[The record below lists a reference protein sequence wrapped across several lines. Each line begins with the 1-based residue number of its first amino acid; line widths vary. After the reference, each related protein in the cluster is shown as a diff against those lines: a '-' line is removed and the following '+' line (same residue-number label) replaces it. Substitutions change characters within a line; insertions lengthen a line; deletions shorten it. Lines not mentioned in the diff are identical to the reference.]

1 MSLLAKF
8 GGHRF
13 YENGKINFDII
24 PYVNAWEKAE
34 LIASILRIETF
45 SKSRISIYNPEVLD
59 MDGRKKRRKT
69 QAIPKLYEC
78 KRNKK
83 KKTENCK
90 VLCFSHK
97 RNKIYQNLI

>member
-45 SKSRISIYNPEVLD
+45 SKSRISLYNPEVLD
-59 MDGRKKRRKT
+59 MDGRKK
-69 QAIPKLYEC
+69 
-78 KRNKK
+78 KK
-83 KKTENCK
+83 KNPGNSKALWMQTQQEEEDRELQG
-90 VLCFSHK
+90 VMLFT
-97 RNKIYQNLI
+97 QTQ